1 MKVVIPAPIQCVAV
15 MRREAEDK
23 I

>member
-15 MRREAEDK
+15 MRREVEDK